1 MSRFRAVLLFT
12 LSSLLSACSPSP
24 DELRATLKQH
34 PEILAEVIRQHPA
47 EIMEA
52 LQDAADSYQHLA
64 QAKADQSEEER
75 VGRELAAPRHP
86 VITAG
91 RAVRGAPGAPV
102 TIVEY
107 SDFQCPYCRRD
118 VPVLK
123 AVLEKYPGQV
133 RLVLKQTPL
142 SIHAHAH
149 EAALM
154 FEAVLRQGQDKAW
167 RYFDLLFANQERLTA
182 EGGAYLDAAAR
193 EAGADVARAR
203 RDARSPEIA
212 SIIDADLAEFEQ
224 FGFSGTPGFVVNG
237 VMLDGSK
244 PIEAFQR
251 VITRVLAGQ
260 GPPASLARP
269 DRGGDTTSGS
279 R

>member
-1 MSRFRAVLLFT
+1 MLRFRAALLAA
-12 LSSLLSACSPSP
+12 LSILPAACSPSP
-24 DELRATLKQH
+24 EQIRATLKQH

-52 LQDAADSYQHLA
+52 LQAAADSYQHLS
-64 QAKADQSEEER
+64 QAKADQAEEER
-75 VGRELAAPRHP
+75 IGRELAAPRHP
-86 VITAG
+86 VIGAG
-91 RAVRGAPGAPV
+91 RAVRGAAEAPV

-142 SIHAHAH
+142 PIHAHAH

-167 RYFDLLFANQERLTA
+167 RYFDLLFANQERLGA
-182 EGGAYLDAAAR
+182 EGGAFLDAAAR
-193 EAGADVARAR
+193 QAGADVGRAR
-203 RDARSPEIA
+203 RDARSEEINA
-212 SIIDADLAEFEQ
+212 IVEADLAEFQQ
-224 FGFSGTPGFVVNG
+224 FGFSGTPGFIVNG

-244 PIEAFQR
+244 PIEAFDR
-251 VITRVLAGQ
+251 VISRVLAGQ
-260 GPPASLARP
+260 GPPPSLARP
-269 DRGGDTTSGS
+269 DRRRDSAAGS

>member
-1 MSRFRAVLLFT
+1 MSRFRAALLVA
-12 LSSLLSACSPSP
+12 LSALLAACTPSP
-24 DELRATLKQH
+24 DQLRATLKKH

-52 LQDAADSYQHLA
+52 LQAAADSYQHLS
-64 QAKADQSEEER
+64 QAKADQAEEER
-75 VGRELAAPRHP
+75 ISRELAAPRQP
-86 VITAG
+86 VIGAG
-91 RAVRGAPGAPV
+91 RAVRGAPGAQV

-123 AVLEKYPGQV
+123 ALLEKYPAQV
-133 RLVLKQTPL
+133 RLVLKQAPL
-142 SIHAHAH
+142 PIHAHAH

-167 RYFDLLFANQERLTA
+167 RYFDLLFANQERLGA

-193 EAGADVARAR
+193 QAGADVARAR
-203 RDARSPEIA
+203 RDARSAEVGA
-212 SIIDADLAEFEQ
+212 IIDADLAEFQQ
-224 FGFSGTPGFVVNG
+224 FGFSGTPGFIVNG

-244 PIEAFQR
+244 PIEAFER
-251 VITRVLAGQ
+251 VIARVLAGQ
-260 GPPASLARP
+260 SPPPSLARP
-269 DRGGDTTSGS
+269 DRGTDTTTGS

>member
-1 MSRFRAVLLFT
+1 MSPFRAALLVAFP
-12 LSSLLSACSPSP
+12 SLLAACSPSP
-24 DELRATLKQH
+24 EQLRATLKQH
-34 PEILAEVIRQHPA
+34 PEILAEVIREHPA

-52 LQDAADSYQHLA
+52 LQAAADSYQHLA
-64 QAKADQSEEER
+64 QAKADSAEDER
-75 VGRELAAPRHP
+75 IGRELSAPRHP
-86 VITAG
+86 VIGAG
-91 RAVRGAPGAPV
+91 RAVRGAPDAAV

-142 SIHAHAH
+142 PIHAHAH

-167 RYFDLLFANQERLTA
+167 RYYDLLFANQERLTA
-182 EGGAYLDAAAR
+182 EGGAYLDAAAHQ
-193 EAGADVARAR
+193 AGADVARAR
-203 RDARSPEIA
+203 RDARSPEVGA
-212 SIIDADLAEFEQ
+212 IIDADLAEFQQ
-224 FGFSGTPGFVVNG
+224 FGFSGTPGFIVHG

-244 PIEAFQR
+244 PIEAFDH
-251 VITRVLAGQ
+251 VIMRVLAGQ
-260 GPPASLARP
+260 APPPALARP
-269 DRGGDTTSGS
+269 GRGGDTTP
-279 R
+279 

>member
-1 MSRFRAVLLFT
+1 VSRFRAALLVT
-12 LSSLLSACSPSP
+12 LSSLLAACTPSP
-24 DELRATLKQH
+24 DQLRATLKQH
-34 PEILAEVIRQHPA
+34 PEILAEFIRQHPA
-47 EIMEA
+47 EVMEA
-52 LQDAADSYQHLA
+52 LQAAADSYQHLA
-64 QAKADQSEEER
+64 QAKADQAEEER
-75 VGRELAAPRHP
+75 IARELAAPRRP
-86 VITAG
+86 VIEPG
-91 RAVRGAPGAPV
+91 RAVRGAPDAPV

-142 SIHAHAH
+142 AIHAHAH

-167 RYFDLLFANQERLTA
+167 HYFDLLFANQERLGA

-193 EAGADVARAR
+193 QVGADVARAR
-203 RDARSPEIA
+203 RDARSAEIGA
-212 SIIDADLAEFEQ
+212 IVDADLAEFQQ
-224 FGFSGTPGFVVNG
+224 FGFSGTPGFIVNG

-244 PIEAFQR
+244 PIEAFER

-260 GPPASLARP
+260 APPPALARP
-269 DRGGDTTSGS
+269 GRGSGTTP
-279 R
+279 

>member
-1 MSRFRAVLLFT
+1 MSRSRAALLVA
-12 LSSLLSACSPSP
+12 LSALLAACNPSP
-24 DELRATLKQH
+24 DQLRATLKQH

-52 LQDAADSYQHLA
+52 LQAAADSYQHLSQTKVD
-64 QAKADQSEEER
+64 QAEEER
-75 VGRELAAPRHP
+75 IGRELAAPRHP
-86 VITAG
+86 VIGAG

-123 AVLEKYPGQV
+123 AVLEKYPAQV
-133 RLVLKQTPL
+133 RLVLKQAPL
-142 SIHAHAH
+142 PMHAHAH

-167 RYFDLLFANQERLTA
+167 RYYDLLFANQERLGA

-193 EAGADVARAR
+193 QAGADVARAR
-203 RDARSPEIA
+203 RDARSAEVGAIV
-212 SIIDADLAEFEQ
+212 DADLAEFQQ
-224 FGFSGTPGFVVNG
+224 FGFSGTPGFIVNG

-244 PIEAFQR
+244 PIEAFEH
-251 VITRVLAGQ
+251 VIARVLAGQ
-260 GPPASLARP
+260 GPPPSLARP
-269 DRGGDTTSGS
+269 DRGGDTTTGS